1 MQLKIL
7 NTKEKKMV
15 FNMLKNQFGYGKKL
29 DYVFLQGKDRLYTI
43 NRDIER
49 IDEKK
54 LNIDTMGLY
63 FGTISND
70 EIRLSIEGSQII
82 GKDCKKNILEL
93 NEREMKDWLM
103 GKELDKKTG
112 LRGFVLLKHKNDFL
126 GTGRI
131 KDNIVLSYVPK
142 SRRILHD

>member
-1 MQLKIL
+1 
-7 NTKEKKMV
+7 
-15 FNMLKNQFGYGKKL
+15 MLKNQFGYGKKL